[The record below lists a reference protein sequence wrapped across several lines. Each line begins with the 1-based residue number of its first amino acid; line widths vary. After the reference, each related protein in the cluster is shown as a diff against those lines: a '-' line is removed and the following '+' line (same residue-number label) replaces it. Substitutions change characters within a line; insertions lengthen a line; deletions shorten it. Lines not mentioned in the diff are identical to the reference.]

1 MGPKEGNAYRAGDH
15 VELDKHHVGKKAG
28 SEVGPLTKNPD
39 IWREEPKAI
48 EGLKQGHND
57 KEETV
62 APPFFKVLGGYGD
75 MDG

>member
-1 MGPKEGNAYRAGDH
+1 M
-15 VELDKHHVGKKAG
+15 GKKAG
-28 SEVGPLTKNPD
+28 NEVGPLTKNPD